1 MNNPPSSDL
10 DPFEVA
16 LLTHLKAAVAAGEL
30 SASPLTPSARVAA
43 RVPHRR
49 RRWQVA
55 VVAAAATGAAAVVLF
70 VPGSGTTPAYAVTGR
85 NNGQV
90 HVEVTRLEGADG
102 LERTLRDHGIAADV
116 TYLPPHKAC
125 AHDRYTER
133 PAPGLTLAVGA
144 DLFEV
149 SIPPDTVGKEDTFV
163 LSASVVPIPN
173 GANFSVEFGI
183 AEGPVAPCQIIDA
196 P

>member
-43 RVPHRR
+43 RAPHRR
-49 RRWQVA
+49 RRWQMA
-55 VVAAAATGAAAVVLF
+55 VIAAAAAVAAAVVLI
-70 VPGSGTTPAYAVTGR
+70 VPGPGTTPAYAVTGR
-85 NNGQV
+85 NNGQI

-102 LERTLRDHGIAADV
+102 LQRALLDHGIMADI

-125 AHDRYTER
+125 APDRYTDR
-133 PAPGLTLAVGA
+133 RTPGLTLAVGA

-149 SIPPDTVGKEDTFV
+149 TIPPDTVGKDDTFV
-163 LSASVVPIPN
+163 LSASVVPIPD
-173 GANFSVEFGI
+173 GVSFSVDFGI
-183 AEGPVAPCQIIDA
+183 GEGPVAPCQIIDA